1 METIQANAHTSTV
14 DPIVIAQKKKYIAKL
29 KAAQAAVAAEEKEER
44 TMQPTTLGALR
55 RHLDEETRLRK
66 NKGAVERLLETAEAA
81 LTALETPTP
90 APRPPAKKY
99 LPIVSRFGV
108 DADGNPETTVET
120 VRPSADPFRWE
131 LKTCHHSWQPLGDP
145 GQVEIRPGPTDNGS
159 VRLVGDDGT
168 TSNVIGIDKTLKQH
182 ANKIRKQTHRFTN
195 EDPIFASKCAVVAD
209 RIRSF
214 LQGQFLPGRFELTG
228 RSLSTRI
235 FEDRVLQLP
244 QRLGRTTDEVIAL
257 CDASP
262 ADDDYCRMVEFVD
275 PTIRLDPDGMRRK
288 MRYVKSGQSLVLK
301 LSDEAG
307 RAAARAADARRVA
320 VARRAAA
327 ERRVQQA
334 LERQRRQQALAAR
347 RQREA
352 AQRQLEAD
360 RRYAE
365 EQRRR
370 RQVEAAQKEEKEF
383 DPDED
388 QPQGA
393 VFEDDNS
400 DFADGRSVYA
410 SSSED
415 EDDAQAAAEQAAA
428 DAAVARLQAARAD
441 AEKAERERREAAEQ
455 AEREAEEQAAAD
467 AAVARLQ
474 AARAD
479 AEQAE
484 RERREA
490 EERAER
496 EAEEQAEREAEEQAA
511 REAAEKAAA
520 ERQAAELRQS
530 SEETDDGDDG
540 DDDNFEDANSAA
552 AAAPAAAAA
561 SETPLETW
569 QRFDPGAD
577 GELDRATF
585 NEALEAQGFPEM
597 PGGNRKTFFDT
608 EFYDILS
615 GKKKPEDL
623 TNIES
628 TVDVESAP
636 EPEEDEGDGDASGPQ
651 SADAGQSEADA
662 DLAILAGNPTIT
674 QLREINTR
682 RRLGIKT
689 AGPGR
694 NKQTVS
700 EDIRAALERAP
711 AQQSAAV
718 GVRRSKRLAGR
729 RLVDESPAVALSGA
743 QPNWEYS
750 TEDEAVE
757 DESLTIR
764 DQSSDMEFAESSA
777 VETDSDVE
785 EPVPMLA
792 SVPETSAPSS
802 EMEFAESSTAPSSE
816 MEFAESSAASA
827 PTSEMEFAESSAA
840 SAPSSE
846 LDFAESSAMDT
857 DSEMEFA
864 ASSAV
869 STSGMDFAESS
880 AVDTDSA
887 KEDISEK

>member
-1 METIQANAHTSTV
+1 METIQANAHTPTV
-14 DPIVIAQKKKYIAKL
+14 DPIVISQKKKYIAKL
-29 KAAQAAVAAEEKEER
+29 KAAQAAVAAEQKEER
-44 TMQPTTLGALR
+44 TIQPTTFGALR

-66 NKGAVERLLETAEAA
+66 NKGAVERLLATAEAA
-81 LTALETPTP
+81 LAALETPP
-90 APRPPAKKY
+90 PVPRPPAKKY

-159 VRLVGDDGT
+159 VRLVADDGT

-182 ANKIRKQTHRFTN
+182 ANKIRKQTHRFAN

-244 QRLGRTTDEVIAL
+244 QRLGRTTEEVIAL

-262 ADDDYCRMVEFVD
+262 ADDDYCRMVEFVE

-320 VARRAAA
+320 AAQREAA

-334 LERQRRQQALAAR
+334 LERRRRLEALAAR

-352 AQRQLEAD
+352 AQRRLEAD

-365 EQRRR
+365 EQ
-370 RQVEAAQKEEKEF
+370 QEGKQF
-383 DPDED
+383 DPKED
-388 QPQGA
+388 RPRGGA
-393 VFEDDNS
+393 IPF
-400 DFADGRSVYA
+400 YA
-410 SSSED
+410 ESSED
-415 EDDAQAAAEQAAA
+415 EDDAQADDVLAAADAAVARIQEREDRLKAERERREAEEKAEREQAAA

-441 AEKAERERREAAEQ
+441 AEKAERKAK
-455 AEREAEEQAAAD
+455 EQAAA
-467 AAVARLQ
+467 
-474 AARAD
+474 
-479 AEQAE
+479 
-484 RERREA
+484 
-490 EERAER
+490 
-496 EAEEQAEREAEEQAA
+496 
-511 REAAEKAAA
+511 AAE
-520 ERQAAELRQS
+520 AAELRQS
-530 SEETDDGDDG
+530 SEETSSEETDDGDD
-540 DDDNFEDANSAA
+540 ANSAAAAPAPAAAAADTAADTAA
-552 AAAPAAAAA
+552 AAAPAAADDSAA
-561 SETPLETW
+561 EKAKREKAARAAAARATW
-569 QRFDPGAD
+569 QRLGFGNI
-577 GELDRATF
+577 GEINRAQF
-585 NEALEAQGFPEM
+585 NQALEAQGQEPL
-597 PGGNRKTFFDT
+597 PAGGNRDFFFEDDFSDIISGEKTR
-608 EFYDILS
+608 
-615 GKKKPEDL
+615 EDL
-623 TNIES
+623 NNIE
-628 TVDVESAP
+628 TAVDSALK
-636 EPEEDEGDGDASGPQ
+636 EQPEEDEDESEASEPEDDDGDGDASGSQP
-651 SADAGQSEADA
+651 AATGQSEADA
-662 DLAILAGNPTIT
+662 EPEVGFKKDDRVKILGGKYRNQTGVIAK
-674 QLREINTR
+674 
-682 RRLGIKT
+682 KT
-689 AGPGR
+689 AKR
-694 NKQTVS
+694 WTVRLDSGTTFSTTEDNMEKTS
-700 EDIRAALERAP
+700 E
-711 AQQSAAV
+711 QSATIAP
-718 GVRRSKRLAGR
+718 RRSSR
-729 RLVDESPAVALSGA
+729 RPRELNESPAVALSGA

-827 PTSEMEFAESSAA
+827 P
-840 SAPSSE
+840 SSE

-887 KEDISEK
+887 REDISEK

>member
-455 AEREAEEQAAAD
+455 AEREAEEQA
-467 AAVARLQ
+467 
-474 AARAD
+474 
-479 AEQAE
+479 
-484 RERREA
+484 
-490 EERAER
+490 
-496 EAEEQAEREAEEQAA
+496 EREAEEQAA

-887 KEDISEK
+887 REDISEK